1 MKLSFKER
9 FGYSAGYF
17 SISIFNDTISIY
29 LLAFFTNML
38 GISPM
43 VAGTIF
49 LIARVWDAV
58 NDPIMGTM
66 ADRTRSKW
74 GSYRPFILYGALP
87 LCVFFVLCF
96 SAPNLSMAAKVAWAL
111 VVYIG
116 QGMLGTLVGMPYGAL
131 PNTMTTDMKERSVLG
146 VGRSM
151 GSAISGLVISIFA
164 MRLVNWVGHGET
176 TTGGYQVMAIVFAVL
191 AFIGFMLCF
200 ACVKERVPASAK
212 KINIKEGFLSLKGNK
227 PAYSIFVITFLFI
240 MAISFRMSF
249 NVYYFL
255 YVVNDMD
262 LMSIIMLVI
271 YGVQLLTL
279 FLVPKMVIRLGKR
292 NMMMVGACMTM
303 LSGVFFLIARDNTV
317 LLFIAAIFCGLCM
330 SFSISVIWGTLA
342 DVADYGEWKT
352 GIRAP
357 AFLYTI
363 ASFFLKCG
371 GALASW
377 LSGVILTIV
386 GFNAAEFMQTEA
398 TVNGLYW
405 ANGLYPVVLGV
416 AAIIAILTYRLTD
429 NRLKEIIGELRDR
442 RAKAAK

>member
-1 MKLSFKER
+1 MKLKLSER
-9 FGYSAGYF
+9 LGYSAGYF

-29 LLAFFTNML
+29 LLAFFTNLL
-38 GISPM
+38 GLSPL
-43 VAGTIF
+43 VAGNIF
-49 LIARVWDAV
+49 LVARIWDAI
-58 NDPIMGTM
+58 NDPMMGTL

-74 GSYRPFILYGALP
+74 GSYRPYILFGALP
-87 LCVFFVLCF
+87 LCVFFILCF
-96 SAPNLSMAAKVAWAL
+96 SAPEMSMGAKIAWAL

-116 QGMLGTLVGMPYGAL
+116 EGMLGTLVGMPYGTL
-131 PNTMTTDMKERSVLG
+131 PNAMTTDMQERAVLG

-151 GSAISGLVISIFA
+151 GSAISGIVISVFA
-164 MRLVNWVGHGET
+164 MRIVNWVGHGEET
-176 TTGGYQVMAIVFAVL
+176 AQGYQVMAIVFAVL

-200 ACVKERVPASAK
+200 TLVKERVPASPK
-212 KINIKEGFLSLKGNK
+212 KINLKQGFMSLKGNT
-227 PAYSIFVITFLFI
+227 PAYSIFLITFLFI

-255 YVVNDMD
+255 YVIGDMD
-262 LMSIIMLVI
+262 LMSVIMLVI
-271 YGVQLLTL
+271 YGVQLVTL
-279 FLVPKMVIRLGKR
+279 FVVPKMIKSLGKR
-292 NMMMVGACMTM
+292 RMMLVGASMTI
-303 LSGVFFLIARDNTV
+303 LSGIFFLIAHSNVV

-371 GALASW
+371 GAMASW
-377 LSGVILTIV
+377 LSGLILTIV
-386 GFNAAEFMQTEA
+386 GFQSAEFMQSEA

-405 ANGLYPVVLGV
+405 ANGLFPIILGILAV
-416 AAIIAILTYRLTD
+416 IVILTYRLND
-429 NRLKEIIGELRDR
+429 QRLAEIIAELKVR
-442 RAKAAK
+442 REKND